1 MVIGGMP
8 ILANGPWR
16 RVIFWLAA
24 SILRTSPWL
33 MLVLVCAAS
42 WPLWPLCS
50 SLACTLNAKLP
61 SRQAISSCFMVL
73 LLKSG
78 DTAAALIIYQAA
90 QELRCR
96 YYPGQ
101 HRLTRVHT
109 PLSVRHNPH
118 L

>member
-1 MVIGGMP
+1 
-8 ILANGPWR
+8 
-16 RVIFWLAA
+16 
-24 SILRTSPWL
+24 

-118 L
+118 LANHSRLVVTGDQDRKSTRLNSSHSSISYA